1 MITEVGS
8 VFPVDTLYGDET
20 HEKYTK
26 EEFGSFLN
34 LDKNVLF
41 LSLGRE
47 AFSIIAYNHSA
58 NKKVLLPMYTCQTVV
73 DPFVE
78 LGWEFDTYSIDTNL
92 RINIQNL
99 KEKLYVFKPGVAVF
113 HPYYG
118 TFFTQEE
125 IEAIREV
132 KSNGVIIVVDYTQ
145 CIYNKEHIDHADY
158 VVGSLRKWFDSP
170 DGGYIYSR
178 CQDISAYGS
187 LSENM
192 SFVIP
197 QIDSMYLRGRY
208 FKTGDQGLKDI
219 SIRLNKQAVS
229 VAGKNIEPHA
239 LSIFGMNR
247 LLNADVVTFGKIR
260 LSNYAYL
267 YNHLFQTGKVKF
279 VYNDIGEVV
288 SSPLYF
294 PIYCENRGELQKKL
308 AENSVYAPILWERP
322 EFYTCSDESSS
333 YIYDHILVIPIDQ
346 RYGIDEMKRVCKI
359 INSFSKED

>member
-8 VFPVDTLYGDET
+8 IFPLETLHTEVCR
-20 HEKYTK
+20 KYTK
-26 EEFGSFLN
+26 EEFGSFFN
-34 LDKNVLF
+34 WDKNVLF

-47 AFSIIAYNHSA
+47 AFSIIAHNHSA
-58 NKKVLLPMYTCQTVV
+58 NKKVLLPMYTCQTVGA
-73 DPFVE
+73 PFVE
-78 LGWEFDTYSIDTNL
+78 LGWEFDTYSININL
-92 RINIQNL
+92 RINIQHL
-99 KEKLYVFKPGVAVF
+99 KEKLHVFKPGVVIF

-125 IEAIREV
+125 IEAIREI
-132 KSNGVIIVVDYTQ
+132 KNSGVIVVVDYTQ
-145 CIYNKEHIDHADY
+145 SIYCKEHIDHADY

-187 LSENM
+187 LFENM

-208 FKTGDQGLKDI
+208 FKTGDKGLKDI

-260 LSNYAYL
+260 LSNYVYL

-294 PIYCENRGELQKKL
+294 PIYCENRVELQKRL

-346 RYGIDEMKRVCKI
+346 RYGIDEMKRVCEI